1 MGINPIRKINIDC
14 CNNNEIKNKKRE
26 RKIEIE
32 KREKR
37 EKREKTKKVDKKVDK
52 K

>member
-1 MGINPIRKINIDC
+1 MGINPFRKINIDC

-26 RKIEIE
+26 TKIKKHE
-32 KREKR
+32 KS
-37 EKREKTKKVDKKVDK
+37 EKREKTEKVDKKVNK

>member
-26 RKIEIE
+26 IEIK
-32 KREKR
+32 KREKS